1 MTQNATVWLPYA
13 QMKTIHSPLEVIR
26 TQGSSLFLKDNR
38 ELIDGVASWWTACH
52 GYNHPHII
60 QAIQSQAA
68 SLAHVMLGGLIHEGA
83 QQLAQ
88 RLSALLPENLDYVF
102 YSESGS
108 VAVEVAMKMALQ
120 YWINKQAP
128 TRNGFIYFQHGY
140 HGDTFFTMSVSDPQD
155 GIHPPFQDI
164 LPKHHLHKLPSN
176 EKEFVQF
183 ETWLMQHHHLI
194 AGVLLEPLVQGA
206 GGMKV
211 YESATLANIVQ
222 LCQRYEVLV
231 IVDEIFTGFG
241 RTGSMFAF
249 EQAAIKPDIIC
260 LSKAL
265 TGGTLALAATIAT
278 KNVYEAFLDTDYS
291 KALMHGT
298 TFMGNALSCSAALAS
313 LDIFEKEP
321 VLAQVG
327 DLQNILRNEL
337 SPLQDVP
344 GVKEVRVKGGIGV
357 VQLAYP
363 IMEDLNWFK
372 LSFIEEGIW
381 CRPFGDIVYTTPALN
396 INSDALLKITTTIVK
411 LVKKWSATRYV
422 K

>member
-176 EKEFVQF
+176 EEELVQF

-211 YESATLANIVQ
+211 YDSTTLANIVQ
-222 LCQRYEVLV
+222 LCQRYDVLV

-249 EQAAIKPDIIC
+249 EQAAITPDIIC